1 MANTAE
7 PAGDETPGLSQ
18 AAYDALV
25 DAAETYRAA
34 LVVRLA
40 GEAGLRTGEITR
52 VRPSDLREVGN
63 DDHGLLTVYDEDG
76 DATRTAY
83 VPPSLAA
90 ELRRYVDSM
99 GLAEDERFVDVSERR
114 VQMIVDET
122 ADHAA
127 DRTDAVDPDRVAPR
141 ELRQFFAHRL
151 LTEREID
158 PRVVRAIGGWETLGA
173 LDPYLDHPDDPEIVA
188 AFDDRPRAEPAR
200 ETPPA
205 TDAVLDALDVVA
217 TAGTRAELLTGI
229 PERLAATPDWEAAW
243 IATRERTEDE
253 VGVAAAAGIDATELS
268 DRGLRTTDED
278 APWMRAITAA
288 ERTVGEGVGADGR
301 DNEDDGG
308 GVDSPAGERED
319 DSVESADNEGDRVGD
334 DGTTE
339 VVSGSTD
346 DLVILV
352 GEDVVA
358 VPLAYQGTS
367 YGVLCLLS
375 DEVEEN
381 GVGTENSPV
390 VPAPYRRALVRL
402 GGVVGRSLASFRWHD
417 LLHSDTVLELTF
429 ETSASTAFPVR
440 VTDAL
445 DCRVELDSTV
455 TTDDALLIYVDV
467 DGATP
472 HDVADVS
479 SDVAG
484 IEDTRV
490 VDTREDGCT
499 LGFVVTGSSPA
510 YTLADHGATVRAA
523 SASDGELRVVAD
535 VPTGTD
541 VRPLAEG
548 LRRTFPDARL
558 VGKQELDRD
567 PGSETSFRD
576 DVEERL
582 TDRQRATL
590 KAAYHGGYF
599 DWPREITAEEVADAM
614 DVSSPT
620 LHNHLR
626 KGQRALLDGLFDGD
640 DGRV

>member
-1 MANTAE
+1 MANTTE
-7 PAGDETPGLSQ
+7 PAGDETQGLSR

-52 VRPSDLREVGN
+52 VRPSDLREVGD

-90 ELRRYVDSM
+90 ELRRYADSM
-99 GLAEDERFVDVSERR
+99 GLAADERFVDVSERR

-122 ADHAA
+122 AARAA

-141 ELRQFFAHRL
+141 ALRQFFARRL
-151 LTEREID
+151 LSEREID

-173 LDPYLDHPDDPEIVA
+173 LDPYLDRPDDPEIVD
-188 AFDDRPRAEPAR
+188 AFDDRPPEDPAR
-200 ETPPA
+200 ATPPA
-205 TDAVLDALDVVA
+205 TEAVIDAFDVVA
-217 TAGTRAELLTGI
+217 TAGTRAELLAGI
-229 PERLAATPDWEAAW
+229 PERLAAGPDWEAAW

-278 APWMRAITAA
+278 APWMRAVAVA
-288 ERTVGEGVGADGR
+288 EPEPGGDGS
-301 DNEDDGG
+301 D
-308 GVDSPAGERED
+308 GVDTTADEND
-319 DSVESADNEGDRVGD
+319 DR
-334 DGTTE
+334 DGTLD
-339 VVSGSTD
+339 VVTGSTE
-346 DLVILV
+346 DLAIPSD
-352 GEDVVA
+352 EAVVA
-358 VPLAYQGTS
+358 VPLAYRGTS

-375 DEVEEN
+375 DAGEDA
-381 GVGTENSPV
+381 GGTDHSPV
-390 VPAPYRRALVRL
+390 RTDHYRRALVRL
-402 GGVVGRSLASFRWHD
+402 GGVVGRSLASFRWHE

-429 ETSASTAFPVR
+429 ETSAAAAFPVR
-440 VTDAL
+440 LTDAL

-455 TTDDALLIYVDV
+455 ATDDALLIYVDV

-472 HDVADVS
+472 HDVADVTG
-479 SDVAG
+479 DVAG

-490 VDTREDGCT
+490 VETREDGCT

-510 YTLADHGATVRAA
+510 ATLTDHGATVRAA
-523 SASDGELRVVAD
+523 SASDGELRIVAD

-541 VRPLAEG
+541 VRPIAEG
-548 LRRTFPDARL
+548 LRRSFPDASL
-558 VGKQELDRD
+558 VAKREIDRD
-567 PGSETSFRD
+567 PGSETAFRD
-576 DVEERL
+576 DVAERL

-599 DWPREITAEEVADAM
+599 DWPRGITAEEVADAM
-614 DVSSPT
+614 GVSSPT

-640 DGRV
+640 DDRV

>member
-7 PAGDETPGLSQ
+7 PADDETPGLSR
-18 AAYDALV
+18 AGYDALV

-40 GEAGLRTGEITR
+40 GEVGLRTGEITR

-63 DDHGLLTVYDEDG
+63 DNHGLLTVYDEAG

-90 ELRRYVDSM
+90 ELCRYADSM
-99 GLAEDERFVDVSERR
+99 GLTEDERFVDVSERR

-122 ADHAA
+122 ADRAA
-127 DRTDAVDPDRVAPR
+127 DRTDGVDSDRVAPR
-141 ELRQFFAHRL
+141 ELRQFFARRL
-151 LTEREID
+151 LTEQEID

-173 LDPYLDHPDDPEIVA
+173 LDPYLDQPADPEIVD

-200 ETPPA
+200 ATLPA
-205 TDAVLDALDVVA
+205 TDVVIDAFDVVA
-217 TAGTRAELLTGI
+217 TAGTRAELLAGI
-229 PERLAATPDWEAAW
+229 PGRLAAAPDWEAAW
-243 IATRERTEDE
+243 IATRERTADE
-253 VGVAAAAGIDATELS
+253 VGVAAAAGIDAAELS

-278 APWMRAITAA
+278 TPWMRAVTAA
-288 ERTVGEGVGADGR
+288 EPPAGGGESD
-301 DNEDDGG
+301 
-308 GVDSPAGERED
+308 GVDSAADESDGV
-319 DSVESADNEGDRVGD
+319 DSA
-334 DGTTE
+334 TE
-339 VVSGSTD
+339 AVSGSTD
-346 DLVILV
+346 DLALPVD
-352 GEDVVA
+352 EDVVA
-358 VPLAYQGTS
+358 VPLAYKGTS
-367 YGVLCLLS
+367 YGVLCLLCDR
-375 DEVEEN
+375 DERGGEE
-381 GVGTENSPV
+381 ESPV
-390 VPAPYRRALVRL
+390 ATDHYRRALVRL

-429 ETSASTAFPVR
+429 ETSDATAFPVR
-440 VTDAL
+440 LTDAL
-445 DCRVELDSTV
+445 DCHVELDSTV

-467 DGATP
+467 DGSTP
-472 HDVADVS
+472 HDVADVTG
-479 SDVAG
+479 DVEG

-490 VDTREDGCT
+490 VETREDGCT

-510 YTLADHGATVRAA
+510 YTLTDHGATVRAA
-523 SASDGELRVVAD
+523 SASGGELRIVAD

-541 VRPLAEG
+541 VRPLADG
-548 LRRTFPDARL
+548 LRRSFPDASL
-558 VGKQELDRD
+558 VAKREVDRD
-567 PGSETSFRD
+567 PDSETSFRD
-576 DVEERL
+576 DVEGRL

-599 DWPREITAEEVADAM
+599 DWPREITAEELADAM

-640 DGRV
+640 DDRA

>member
-7 PAGDETPGLSQ
+7 PAGDDMSGLSR

-63 DDHGLLTVYDEDG
+63 DDHGLLTVYDEEG

-90 ELRRYVDSM
+90 ELRRYADSM
-99 GLAEDERFVDVSERR
+99 GLAADERFVDVSERR

-122 ADHAA
+122 AARAA
-127 DRTDAVDPDRVAPR
+127 DRTDAVDPDRVSPR
-141 ELRQFFAHRL
+141 ALRQFFARRL
-151 LTEREID
+151 LTEQEID

-173 LDPYLDHPDDPEIVA
+173 LDPYLDQPDDPEIVD
-188 AFDDRPRAEPAR
+188 AFEDRPRAAPAR
-200 ETPPA
+200 ETPTA
-205 TDAVLDALDVVA
+205 TDAVIDALDVVA
-217 TAGTRAELLTGI
+217 TAGSRAELLAGI

-253 VGVAAAAGIDATELS
+253 VGVAAAAGIDAAELS
-268 DRGLRTTDED
+268 DRGLRTTDEA
-278 APWMRAITAA
+278 APWMRAVSAAA
-288 ERTVGEGVGADGR
+288 EPKASEGEGD
-301 DNEDDGG
+301 
-308 GVDSPAGERED
+308 GVDTT
-319 DSVESADNEGDRVGD
+319 ADENADL
-334 DGTTE
+334 DGTLD
-339 VVSGSTD
+339 VVSGSTE
-346 DLVILV
+346 DL
-352 GEDVVA
+352 GSPSDGDVVA
-358 VPLAYQGTS
+358 VPLAYRGTS

-375 DEVEEN
+375 DAAEDA
-381 GVGTENSPV
+381 GGADHSPV
-390 VPAPYRRALVRL
+390 QRDHYRRALVRL
-402 GGVVGRSLASFRWHD
+402 GGVVGRSLASFRWHE

-429 ETSASTAFPVR
+429 ETSAATAFPVR
-440 VTDAL
+440 LTDAL

-472 HDVADVS
+472 HDVADVTD
-479 SDVAG
+479 DVAG

-499 LGFVVTGSSPA
+499 LGFVVTGGSPA
-510 YTLADHGATVRAA
+510 YTLTDHGATVRAA
-523 SASDGELRVVAD
+523 SASGGELRVVAD

-541 VRPLAEG
+541 VRPLAEA
-548 LRRTFPDARL
+548 LRRSFPDASL
-558 VGKQELDRD
+558 VAKREIDRD
-567 PGSETSFRD
+567 PGSETAFRD
-576 DVEERL
+576 DVAERL

-599 DWPREITAEEVADAM
+599 DWPRGITAEEVADAM
-614 DVSSPT
+614 GVSSPT

-640 DGRV
+640 DDRV